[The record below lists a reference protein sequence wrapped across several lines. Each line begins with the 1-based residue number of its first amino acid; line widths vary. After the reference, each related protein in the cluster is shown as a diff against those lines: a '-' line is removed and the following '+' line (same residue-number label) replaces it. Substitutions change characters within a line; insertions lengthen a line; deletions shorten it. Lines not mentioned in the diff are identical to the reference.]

1 MSDIPQPVID
11 VLKEIGETAK
21 TSTWDCHGTRVI
33 LHKALEKIA
42 ANKGITFDAPVH
54 LVTDPANKQVAIQV
68 TGRLIADFGSIEAW
82 SIGEVSPANCK
93 NAYPFAMAEKRAK
106 DRVILKLAGLHGYVY
121 SEDEAEEFKD
131 SKPSENDGL
140 LEYNAAVR
148 ENWDWVN
155 GAKEAIANQD
165 WYSLAGMWGDID
177 HETMATLFR
186 APTKG
191 GIFTTEERAACKGN
205 DAFNQARKELANG
218 V

>member
-42 ANKGITFDAPVH
+42 AKKGITFDAPVH

-68 TGRLIADFGSIEAW
+68 TGRLGDMEAW
-82 SIGEVSPANCK
+82 SIGEVAPNNCK

-121 SEDEAEEFKD
+121 SEDEADDFKE
-131 SKPSENDGL
+131 SPHAEL
-140 LEYNAAVR
+140 IAYNEAVR
-148 ENWDWVN
+148 EHFDFVYQV
-155 GAKEAIANQD
+155 KEAVANED
-165 WYSLAGMWGDID
+165 WETLRAVIEETPNDVKLA
-177 HETMATLFR
+177 LNL
-186 APTKG
+186 APSKG
-191 GIFTTEERAACKGN
+191 GIFTTYEVKCMKQNPKG
-205 DAFNQARKELANG
+205 ES
-218 V
+218 

>member
-42 ANKGITFDAPVH
+42 AKKGITFDPPVH

-68 TGRLIADFGSIEAW
+68 TGHLIADFGKMEAW

-121 SEDEAEEFKD
+121 SEDEAEDFKE
-131 SKPSENDGL
+131 SPHAAL
-140 LEYNAAVR
+140 LAYNAAVR
-148 ENWDWVN
+148 ENIDFVLDV
-155 GAKEAIANQD
+155 KTAIANEEWDQLRAIIEETPND
-165 WYSLAGMWGDID
+165 VKLA
-177 HETMATLFR
+177 LNL
-186 APTKG
+186 APSKG
-191 GIFTTEERAACKGN
+191 GIFTTHEVKCMKQNPKG
-205 DAFNQARKELANG
+205 DK
-218 V
+218 

>member
-42 ANKGITFDAPVH
+42 AKKGITFDAPVH

-68 TGRLIADFGSIEAW
+68 TGRLGDMEAW
-82 SIGEVSPANCK
+82 SIGEVAPNNCK

-121 SEDEAEEFKD
+121 AEDGADDFKESPHAEWIA
-131 SKPSENDGL
+131 
-140 LEYNAAVR
+140 YNEAVR
-148 ENWDWVN
+148 EHFDFVYQV
-155 GAKEAIANQD
+155 KEAVANED
-165 WYSLAGMWGDID
+165 WEMLRAVIEETPNDVKLA
-177 HETMATLFR
+177 LNL
-186 APTKG
+186 APSKG
-191 GIFTTEERAACKGN
+191 GIFTTYEVKCMKQNPKG
-205 DAFNQARKELANG
+205 ES
-218 V
+218 

>member
-42 ANKGITFDAPVH
+42 AKKGITFDAPVH

-68 TGRLIADFGSIEAW
+68 TGRLGDMEAW
-82 SIGEVSPANCK
+82 SIGEVAPNNCK

-121 SEDEAEEFKD
+121 SEDEAEEFKEA
-131 SKPSENDGL
+131 KPSEDNEL
-140 LEYNAAVR
+140 LEYNEAVR
-148 ENWDWVN
+148 KHWDWIN
-155 GAKEAIANQD
+155 GAKEAIANED
-165 WYSLAGMWGDID
+165 WYSLAGMWGDISHD
-177 HETMATLFR
+177 TMAILFR

-191 GIFTTEERAACKGN
+191 GMFTTEERAACKGN
-205 DAFNQARKELANG
+205 DAFSQARKELANG

>member
-42 ANKGITFDAPVH
+42 AKKGITFDAPVH

-68 TGRLIADFGSIEAW
+68 TGRLGDMEAW
-82 SIGEVSPANCK
+82 SIGEVAPNNCK

-121 SEDEAEEFKD
+121 SEDEADDFKE
-131 SKPSENDGL
+131 SPHAEL
-140 LEYNAAVR
+140 IAYNEAVR
-148 ENWDWVN
+148 EHFDFVYQV
-155 GAKEAIANQD
+155 KEAVANED
-165 WYSLAGMWGDID
+165 WETLRAVIEETPNDVKLA
-177 HETMATLFR
+177 LNL
-186 APTKG
+186 APRKG
-191 GIFTTEERAACKGN
+191 GIFTTYEVKCMKQNPKG
-205 DAFNQARKELANG
+205 ES
-218 V
+218 

>member
-11 VLKEIGETAK
+11 VLTEIGETAK

-42 ANKGITFDAPVH
+42 AKRGIEFDTPVH

-68 TGRLIADFGSIEAW
+68 TGTMRTAQGGLIKEW

-121 SEDEAEEFKD
+121 SEDEAEDFKE
-131 SKPSENDGL
+131 SPHAEL
-140 LEYNAAVR
+140 LAYNEAVR
-148 ENWDWVN
+148 ENIDFVFQV
-155 GAKEAIANQD
+155 KEAVANEEWDQLRAIIEETPND
-165 WYSLAGMWGDID
+165 VKLA
-177 HETMATLFR
+177 LNL
-186 APTKG
+186 APSKG
-191 GIFTTEERAACKGN
+191 GIFTTHEVKCMKQSPKG
-205 DAFNQARKELANG
+205 DK
-218 V
+218 

>member
-42 ANKGITFDAPVH
+42 AHKGITFDAPVH

-68 TGRLIADFGSIEAW
+68 TGRLGDMEAW
-82 SIGEVSPANCK
+82 SIGEVAPNNCK

-121 SEDEAEEFKD
+121 SEDEAEDFKESAEAQLIAYIHAID
-131 SKPSENDGL
+131 EHFDFVASIKS
-140 LEYNAAVR
+140 AV
-148 ENWDWVN
+148 VN
-155 GAKEAIANQD
+155 EE
-165 WYSLAGMWGDID
+165 W
-177 HETMATLFR
+177 ETLRCIIEETPNEVKQKFSR
-186 APTKG
+186 AYTKG
-191 GIFTTEERAACKGN
+191 GIFTTHEVKCMKQNPKG
-205 DAFNQARKELANG
+205 ES
-218 V
+218 

>member
-42 ANKGITFDAPVH
+42 AKKGIAFDAPVH

-68 TGRLIADFGSIEAW
+68 TGRLGDMEAW

-121 SEDEAEEFKD
+121 SEDEAEEFKEA
-131 SKPSENDGL
+131 KPSEDNEL

-148 ENWDWVN
+148 EHWDWIN
-155 GAKEAIANQD
+155 GAKEAIANED
-165 WYSLAGMWGDID
+165 WYSLAGMWGDISHD
-177 HETMATLFR
+177 TMAILFR

-191 GIFTTEERAACKGN
+191 GMFTTEERAACKGN
-205 DAFNQARKELANG
+205 DAFNQARKELVNG

>member
-11 VLKEIGETAK
+11 VLQEIGETAK

-42 ANKGITFDAPVH
+42 AKKGIAFDAPVH
-54 LVTDPANKQVAIQV
+54 LVTDPVNKQVAIQV
-68 TGRLIADFGSIEAW
+68 TGRLGDMEAW
-82 SIGEVSPANCK
+82 SIGEVSPVNCK

-121 SEDEAEEFKD
+121 SEDEAEDFKD
-131 SKPSENDGL
+131 AKPSEDSEL
-140 LEYNAAVR
+140 LEYNEAVR
-148 ENWDWVN
+148 EHWDWIN
-155 GAKEAIANQD
+155 GAKEAIANED
-165 WYSLAGMWGDID
+165 WYSLAGMWGDISHD
-177 HETMATLFR
+177 TMAILFR

-191 GIFTTEERAACKGN
+191 GMFTTEERAACKGN
-205 DAFNQARKELANG
+205 DAFSQARKELANG

>member
-42 ANKGITFDAPVH
+42 AKRGIEFYEPVH

-68 TGRLIADFGSIEAW
+68 TGTMQDAKGQLKKEW

-121 SEDEAEEFKD
+121 SEDEAEDFKE
-131 SKPSENDGL
+131 SPHAEL
-140 LEYNAAVR
+140 LAYNEAVR
-148 ENWDWVN
+148 DNIDFVFLV
-155 GAKEAIANQD
+155 KEAVANEEWDQLRAIIEETPND
-165 WYSLAGMWGDID
+165 VKLA
-177 HETMATLFR
+177 LNL
-186 APTKG
+186 APSKG
-191 GIFTTEERAACKGN
+191 GIFTTHEVKCMKQNPKG
-205 DAFNQARKELANG
+205 DK
-218 V
+218 

>member
-42 ANKGITFDAPVH
+42 AKKGIIFDPPVH

-68 TGRLIADFGSIEAW
+68 TGRLVADFGVMEAW

-121 SEDEAEEFKD
+121 SEDEAEDFKE
-131 SKPSENDGL
+131 SPHAEL
-140 LEYNAAVR
+140 LRYNEAVR
-148 ENWDWVN
+148 ENIDFVFQV
-155 GAKEAIANQD
+155 KEAVANEEWD
-165 WYSLAGMWGDID
+165 TLRAIIEETPNDVKLA
-177 HETMATLFR
+177 LNR
-186 APTKG
+186 AATKG
-191 GIFTTEERAACKGN
+191 GIFTTHEVKCMKQNPKG
-205 DAFNQARKELANG
+205 DK
-218 V
+218 